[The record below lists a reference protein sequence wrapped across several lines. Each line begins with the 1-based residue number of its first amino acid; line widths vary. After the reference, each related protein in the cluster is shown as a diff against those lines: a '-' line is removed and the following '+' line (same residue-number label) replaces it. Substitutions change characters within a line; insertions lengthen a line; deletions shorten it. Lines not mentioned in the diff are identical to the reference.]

1 MLGVDVRKDVRTV
14 LVAGLSVIGP
24 LSLALLLMMSTRGA
38 NEALRSSEMVTYAL
52 VLAAS
57 VFVYFH
63 WRMVGVTPSQGSRQ
77 LAGWLT
83 VGLLAVALQKLGQ
96 AALID
101 PVPAAWRDFWPLVAQ
116 LVLLVALIAMTH
128 IADRVE
134 VPRDPGLLGAAA
146 GLVLTGG
153 TCVVLSLVDPN
164 APSRT
169 GVQLLNA
176 LMLLGGVM
184 LAWTIW
190 QRTHVSAW
198 ARGQLAL
205 AVVLLT
211 LAQSVAHLGVHNRWL
226 VALAVVANFQGA
238 LVLLTLS
245 QSLLRRSI
253 LGHQRELAS
262 LQETLA
268 QARADVLEE
277 RELLHEVGSTVAGI
291 TTASRVMRQ
300 GSPIT
305 DERRE
310 RLEQMLN
317 AELARLDRL
326 MTSRQPAV
334 AREIDVCEVVEPLVT
349 SHRERGLDVRWTP
362 SDLRAVGD
370 PDDLAE
376 VVNILLEN
384 ARRHG
389 GRTVRIEVSSSDG
402 YVEVACSDDG
412 PGVADDVRPQLFHS
426 GTRRTDSPGQGLGL
440 SIAQRLMS
448 ECGGSLELA
457 DSTHPGATFVARL
470 PMSEMAHVAAHHVA

>member
-1 MLGVDVRKDVRTV
+1 MLN
-14 LVAGLSVIGP
+14 
-24 LSLALLLMMSTRGA
+24 TRGA

-52 VLAAS
+52 VLAAA

-63 WRMVGVTPSQGSRQ
+63 WRMVGAGPAQGSRQ

-83 VGLLAVALQKLGQ
+83 VGLLAVSLQKLGQ
-96 AALID
+96 VAMVD

-116 LVLLVALIAMTH
+116 LVLLVALIVMTH
-128 IADRVE
+128 ISDRVE
-134 VPRDPGLLGAAA
+134 VPRDPAVFGAVA

-153 TCVVLSLVDPN
+153 ALVVLGLADVTV
-164 APSRT
+164 PSRT

-176 LMLLGGVM
+176 LMLLGGVL

-190 QRTHVSAW
+190 QRPQVSTW
-198 ARGQLAL
+198 ARAQLAL

-211 LAQSVAHLGVHNRWL
+211 LAQSLAHLDMHSRWL

-238 LVLLTLS
+238 IVLCTLS
-245 QSLLRRSI
+245 QSLLRRTI
-253 LGHQRELAS
+253 LDHQRELVT

-268 QARADVLEE
+268 QARTDVLEE

-300 GSPIT
+300 GT
-305 DERRE
+305 RLTEERRE
-310 RLEQMLN
+310 RLEQMLD

-326 MTSRQPAV
+326 MTSRQPGT
-334 AREIDVCEVVEPLVT
+334 AREIDVREIVEPLVT
-349 SHRERGLDVRWTP
+349 SHRERGLDVRWEP

-389 GRTVRIEVSSSDG
+389 GQTVRIEVSSSHG
-402 YVEVACSDDG
+402 YVEVTCSDDG
-412 PGVADDVRPQLFHS
+412 PGVSDEVRPQLSPS
-426 GTRRTDSPGQGLGL
+426 GVRRTDSPGQGLGL